1 MWHRHVVNE
10 VLTIVHKINFVLNWV
25 SPERSDSADINSS
38 GKCTGC
44 HRGSRPLLAKA
55 FLCWFQFS
63 DPKLRPSFIIVW
75 WEGLRTAELLLPFP
89 DFILLQLQN
98 RPVYKNSNL
107 LLSVWSMFWKKKPN
121 KLKTTWLYYVNQKYF
136 VRFRQQ
142 KQIKLKLKKRLWFG
156 LKHFIFIN
164 SNPAH
169 REWPITVTHN
179 PVQNTHQRT
188 LWIQCLK

>member
-1 MWHRHVVNE
+1 MSQRE
-10 VLTIVHKINFVLNWV
+10 SPPAGQGISVLV
-25 SPERSDSADINSS
+25 SIFRS
-38 GKCTGC
+38 
-44 HRGSRPLLAKA
+44 KA
-55 FLCWFQFS
+55 TSIFYNVCV
-63 DPKLRPSFIIVW
+63 RIVW

-107 LLSVWSMFWKKKPN
+107 LLSVWSMFWKKNPN
-121 KLKTTWLYYVNQKYF
+121 NLKTTWLYYVNQKYF